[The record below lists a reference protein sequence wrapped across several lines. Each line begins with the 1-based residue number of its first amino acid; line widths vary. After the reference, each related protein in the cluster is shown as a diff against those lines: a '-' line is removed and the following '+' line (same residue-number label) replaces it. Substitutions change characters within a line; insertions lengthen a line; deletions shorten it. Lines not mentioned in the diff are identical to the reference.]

1 MAKSESETVAIS
13 DAGPVIHLDELSCL
27 DLLSDFIP
35 LIIPKTVYAEIANHR
50 PEALQHP
57 VVVFKVIDVISPS
70 EPQLSVL
77 SKALSLDK
85 GELESLILMQENPEA
100 IFLTDD
106 GAARLASEGLGYKV
120 HGTIGIILR
129 SIRKKV
135 RTPRE
140 VVELLNKIPKKTT
153 LFLRP
158 ALLEDVI
165 QKVKDEYF
173 IEDNK

>member
-1 MAKSESETVAIS
+1 MSNGDFMAKSESE
-13 DAGPVIHLDELSCL
+13 
-27 DLLSDFIP
+27 
-35 LIIPKTVYAEIANHR
+35 TVYAEIANHR

-57 VVVFKVIDVISPS
+57 VVVFKVIDVISPQ

-135 RTPRE
+135 RTP
-140 VVELLNKIPKKTT
+140 K
-153 LFLRP
+153 
-158 ALLEDVI
+158 
-165 QKVKDEYF
+165 
-173 IEDNK
+173 